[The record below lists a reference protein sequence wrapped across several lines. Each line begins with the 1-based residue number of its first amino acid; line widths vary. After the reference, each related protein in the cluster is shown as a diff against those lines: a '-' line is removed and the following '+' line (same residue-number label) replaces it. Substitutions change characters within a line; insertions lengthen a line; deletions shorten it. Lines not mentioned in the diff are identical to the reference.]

1 LTGATLGS
9 ALGPW
14 GTALGGIGGGV
25 AGAVKGLV
33 SDETKK
39 VITQPS
45 LADDFL
51 DHMKPY
57 SYKYKDPNDEPR
69 ERPTG
74 GTYLGVMAQDL
85 EHVPHVGPQLILNTP
100 HGKMV
105 DQKTMLSALAAGT
118 ARLNERVRA
127 LESDTTKEEE

>member
-1 LTGATLGS
+1 M
-9 ALGPW
+9 
-14 GTALGGIGGGV
+14 
-25 AGAVKGLV
+25 
-33 SDETKK
+33 SDATKK

-45 LADDFL
+45 LADSFL

-57 SYKYKDPNDEPR
+57 SYKYKHPSLEPR
-69 ERPTG
+69 VAPTG

-85 EHVPHVGPQLILNTP
+85 ERIPQLGPQIVVDTP

-105 DQKTMLSALAAGT
+105 DQKTALSATMAGL

-127 LESDTTKEEE
+127 LESDVTKKKGK